1 MPMFTT
7 ARILPPR
14 VTSPFA
20 RPDPL
25 RERPHPV
32 EHLVDV
38 ADDVAAVDD
47 ERAVARKTQGDVE
60 GGAILGRVDVL
71 APEHRVAS

>member
-1 MPMFTT
+1 M
-7 ARILPPR
+7 
-14 VTSPFA
+14 TSPFA
-20 RPDPL
+20 RPDPV

-38 ADDVAAVDD
+38 ADDIATVDD
-47 ERAVARKTQGDVE
+47 ERAVPWKTQSGVE